1 MAEVDEGPSHVQE
14 RILALRQVPAL
25 RAVPPRV
32 LGELAGSV
40 ELESHPAGV
49 TLLREAAPVGSVAW
63 ILEGRA
69 RWERAGRGLGAADLG
84 ASIGVL
90 EATAQVSATARARAE
105 TPVVLARVSAERWIE
120 LLEDSCDLALA
131 VLSSLASE
139 LATLG
144 RRRFGDA
151 AAGPFVAPLR
161 DGIPTA
167 ANGGR
172 PTVTP
177 LRSSSSRV
185 EGRAPRALD
194 FTERLVRLRLCRPF
208 ARAPIRAIAVLAERS
223 SMRVLGRGAVLWPR
237 GREAREIALV
247 VDGVITEGQER
258 FGPSDTLGVIEALA
272 ARSRDAAAVASSA
285 VTAITFDVEALIDV
299 LEDDEELT
307 LELLREHAGELLASG
322 IARGL
327 PPDVLGG
334 APDRSLPRP
343 PRRSPLDTVG

>member
-1 MAEVDEGPSHVQE
+1 MAEVDEGPSRVQE

-139 LATLG
+139 LATHG
-144 RRRFGDA
+144 RRRFGHPSA
-151 AAGPFVAPLR
+151 V
-161 DGIPTA
+161 
-167 ANGGR
+167 
-172 PTVTP
+172 
-177 LRSSSSRV
+177 SRV
-185 EGRAPRALD
+185 EGRAPHALD

-208 ARAPIRAIAVLAERS
+208 ARAPIRAIAALAERS
-223 SMRVLGRGAVLWPR
+223 SIRVLGRGAVLWPR

-247 VDGVITEGQER
+247 VDGVITEGRER
-258 FGPSDTLGVIEALA
+258 FGPGDTLGVIEALA